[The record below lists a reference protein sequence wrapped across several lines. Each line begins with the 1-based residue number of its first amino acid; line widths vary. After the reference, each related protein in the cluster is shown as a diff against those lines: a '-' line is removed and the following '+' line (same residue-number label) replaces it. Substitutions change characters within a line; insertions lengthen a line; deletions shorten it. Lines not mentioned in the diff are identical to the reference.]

1 MQKTKKLIEN
11 KEVEVK
17 EEREEGK
24 EVKTSVFFASFLFSL
39 AAFLTSWEKRSRHFK
54 ETLFFSSLIPS

>member
-1 MQKTKKLIEN
+1 VHKTKELIEN

-24 EVKTSVFFASFLFSL
+24 EGKTSVFFGSFH
-39 AAFLTSWEKRSRHFK
+39 FLRKT
-54 ETLFFSSLIPS
+54 

>member
-1 MQKTKKLIEN
+1 MQKTKELIEN

-24 EVKTSVFFASFLFSL
+24 EVKTSVFFGSFLFSL
-39 AAFLTSWEKRSRHFK
+39 AAFHFLRK
-54 ETLFFSSLIPS
+54 T

>member
-39 AAFLTSWEKRSRHFK
+39 AAFLTWEKRSRHFK
-54 ETLFFSSLIPS
+54 EAMFFSSLIPS